1 MNNVRPLLG
10 GALGADMPEDVNQ
23 DQAIAKIILS
33 AFTNA
38 PAEHYEAISK
48 AMSQRIEVDRN
59 GQKRFLINNEE
70 WAFDGLEG
78 MHAIIVDVR
87 AFAINFIGWWD
98 VLVSELPQLLTM
110 GDLVKKK

>member
-59 GQKRFLINNEE
+59 GQCAPAL
-70 WAFDGLEG
+70 
-78 MHAIIVDVR
+78 
-87 AFAINFIGWWD
+87 GW
-98 VLVSELPQLLTM
+98 SAR
-110 GDLVKKK
+110 GRYARGC